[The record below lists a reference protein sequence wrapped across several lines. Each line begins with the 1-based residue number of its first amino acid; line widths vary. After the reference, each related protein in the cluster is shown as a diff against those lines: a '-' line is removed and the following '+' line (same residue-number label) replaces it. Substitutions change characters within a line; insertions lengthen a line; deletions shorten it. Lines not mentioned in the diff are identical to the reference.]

1 MRKDILLPCLALGGG
16 GAGFLLRRQQLAS
29 AYVPET
35 GLFVPGATSTW
46 LLLGLTALLALA
58 FLLLVQGELQ
68 GETDY
73 LSVFGSP
80 EAGQMTALAAAGLL
94 LLAAGALGLK

>member
-35 GLFVPGATSTW
+35 GLFVPEIGRAH
-46 LLLGLTALLALA
+46 
-58 FLLLVQGELQ
+58 V
-68 GETDY
+68 
-73 LSVFGSP
+73 
-80 EAGQMTALAAAGLL
+80 
-94 LLAAGALGLK
+94 